1 MGEKLDRRTFRVNIR
16 NEEGYLLISTLFF
29 LLFSSIF
36 TASMIR
42 ISGNQILQYNQ
53 LTIAYES
60 KAALNMAENLLL
72 EYVNEH
78 GPVKEGSVQTSIGEI
93 NLSVVDESKGI
104 TYLLTLEGDTGY
116 NYSKEILYVI
126 EPFLEEGNLGIDE
139 E

>member
-36 TASMIR
+36 TVSMIR

-126 EPFLEEGNLGIDE
+126 DPFLEEGNLGIDE

>member
-60 KAALNMAENLLL
+60 KAALNMVENLLL

>member
-53 LTIAYES
+53 LTISYES

>member
-126 EPFLEEGNLGIDE
+126 EPFLEEGNLGIDKE
-139 E
+139 